1 MIDRNTIA
9 ARVER
14 FSRARRGVLN
24 ATTGYR
30 LGRFAL
36 IAGVFALLL
45 LGGSLPNFAVN
56 ALLFA
61 MLGCFLLILATVGC
75 LRYVRFPSH
84 LEEAFHLEKLA
95 GNLNSRIVS
104 AWDFLDRNVVTPLT
118 RAVIER
124 AGDDLQQN
132 HEARLD
138 RSARNLQR
146 KHFLGWLTVFLVL
159 GLTPWFGFGRLAE
172 NWSHTW
178 LALEQY
184 LFPIHYTLEP
194 GAGTYV
200 HRLGTPVELGLHF
213 RRPPHSPAKMVV
225 QSGDETKEFDVSVA
239 GDGWARHTITSD
251 VEAEQV
257 IHFEF
262 GVSGSPQRTEDVT
275 LVFTSPPA
283 LVNMQTELLYPP
295 YTRLLPRSLEG
306 VQQRLL
312 GLPGTRMTLGFTFS
326 KDLASAEIAW
336 DDGQTL
342 PLETTGRFATVS
354 LMHNRA
360 RQATLQVRDIHGFT
374 LDVPLVIEFAVQV
387 DEKPQVFLPGHL
399 KEDMPLLEAT
409 ARLFSFGVQAQDDFG
424 VTRLVLRW
432 QKSTV
437 DAPTSIQERGEVERL
452 ISPEQ
457 PKVIVNFDKVFANL
471 PFKPGDKVTFQVEA
485 HDNRRPERQTTV
497 SRRCSFFIFQE
508 ELAGLMVKE
517 LGFGK
522 GAEFAR
528 ERIAKSTRL
537 TAVKEPEGIK
547 TKENVRN
554 EFEANIASPTQSPT
568 VRGEHGQATRDY
580 FRLLSTVKYP
590 DEPKD
595 KK

>member
-1 MIDRNTIA
+1 MIDRNTLA
-9 ARVER
+9 ARIER

-24 ATTGYR
+24 AVTGYR

-45 LGGSLPNFAVN
+45 LGGILPGFMINAV
-56 ALLFA
+56 LFA
-61 MLGCFLLILATVGC
+61 AFACFLLTVAAIG
-75 LRYVRFPSH
+75 LFRYVRFHSH
-84 LEEAFHLEKLA
+84 LDEAFHVETLA

-104 AWDFLDRNVVTPLT
+104 AWDFLERNVLTPLT

-124 AGDDLQQN
+124 AGEDLRLD

-138 RSARNLQR
+138 RTTRNVQR
-146 KHFLGWLTVFLVL
+146 KHFLAWLVVFVVL
-159 GLTPWFGFGRLAE
+159 GCTPQFGFGRLAS
-172 NWSHTW
+172 NWSRTW

-184 LFPIHYTLEP
+184 LFPVQYTLEP

-200 HRLGTPVELGLHF
+200 HRLGTPVDVALHF
-213 RRPPHSPAKMVV
+213 RRPPHAQVKMVV
-225 QSGDETKEFDVSVA
+225 QSGEEVKETNLDLA
-239 GDGWARHTITSD
+239 ADGSTRQTITSD
-251 VEAEQV
+251 VEAEKVVRFQ
-257 IHFEF
+257 F
-262 GVSGSPQRTEDVT
+262 GEQLTDDIT
-275 LVFTSPPA
+275 LVFTTPPS
-283 LVNMQTELLYPP
+283 LVNMQTELIYPT

-342 PLETTGRFATVS
+342 PLEVTGRFATVS
-354 LMHNRA
+354 LMHSKP
-360 RQATLQVRDIHGFT
+360 RQATLQVRDIHGFS
-374 LDVPLVIEFAVQV
+374 LDVPVLIEFAVQV
-387 DEKPQVFLPGHL
+387 DEKPQVFLPTHL
-399 KEDMPLLEAT
+399 KEDMPLLEST
-409 ARLFSFGVQAQDDFG
+409 ARLFSFGAQAQDDFG
-424 VTRLVLRW
+424 VTRLILRW

-457 PKVIVNFDKVFANL
+457 PKAIVNFEKVFANL
-471 PFKPGDKVTFQVEA
+471 PFKPGDKVSFQLEA
-485 HDNRRPERQTTV
+485 QDNRRPERQITV
-497 SRRCSFFIFQE
+497 SRRCSFFIYQE
-508 ELAGLMVKE
+508 ELSGLMVKE

-528 ERIAKSTRL
+528 ERIAKSTRA

-547 TKENVRN
+547 TRENVRN
-554 EFEANIASPTQSPT
+554 EFEGNIASPTQAPT

>member
-1 MIDRNTIA
+1 MIDRTTLA
-9 ARVER
+9 ARIRR

-24 ATTGYR
+24 ATTGYH
-30 LGRFAL
+30 LGRIAL
-36 IAGVFALLL
+36 VAGVFALLL
-45 LGGSLPNFAVN
+45 LGGSLPGFAIN
-56 ALLFA
+56 AVLFA
-61 MLGCFLLILATVGC
+61 MLGGFFITLGVVSLI
-75 LRYVRFPSH
+75 RYVRFRSY
-84 LEEAFHLEKLA
+84 LEEAFHLETLA

-104 AWDFLDRNVVTPLT
+104 AWDFLDRSVLTPLT
-118 RAVIER
+118 RVVIEC
-124 AGDDLQQN
+124 AGNDLKLN
-132 HEARLD
+132 HEVRLD
-138 RSARNLQR
+138 RTIRNVQR
-146 KHFLGWLTVFLVL
+146 KHFLAWLVVFVML
-159 GLTPWFGFGRLAE
+159 GCTPWFGFGRLAE
-172 NWSHTW
+172 NWSRTW
-178 LALEQY
+178 SALAQY
-184 LFPIHYTLEP
+184 LFPVQYTLEP

-200 HRLGTPVELGLHF
+200 HRLGTPVDVALRFH
-213 RRPPHSPAKMVV
+213 RPPHSPVKMIV
-225 QSGDETKEFDVSVA
+225 QSGDEVTEADVDLA
-239 GDGWARHTITSD
+239 ADGTARQTVTSD
-251 VEAEQV
+251 VEVEKVIRFQFGEQQSDP
-257 IHFEF
+257 I
-262 GVSGSPQRTEDVT
+262 T
-275 LVFTSPPA
+275 LVFTTPPS
-283 LVNMQTELLYPP
+283 LVNMQTELIYPP

-342 PLETTGRFATVS
+342 PLETTGRFATVN

-374 LDVPLVIEFAVQV
+374 LDVPLLIEFALQV

-399 KEDMPLLEAT
+399 KEDMPLLEST
-409 ARLFSFGVQAQDDFG
+409 ARLFSFGAQAQDDFG

-437 DAPTSIQERGEVERL
+437 DVPTSIQERGEVERL
-452 ISPEQ
+452 VSPEQ
-457 PKVIVNFDKVFANL
+457 PKIIVNFEKIFGNL
-471 PFKPGDKVTFQVEA
+471 PLKPGDKVSFQVEA
-485 HDNRRPERQTTV
+485 HDNRRPERQITV
-497 SRRCSFFIFQE
+497 SRRCSFFIYQE
-508 ELAGLMVKE
+508 ELSGLMVKE

-522 GAEFAR
+522 GAEFTR

-547 TKENVRN
+547 TRENVRN
-554 EFEANIASPTQSPT
+554 EFEGNIASPTQSPT